1 HHGSSRRRPGPIT
14 TCLSTYAVRRNA
26 SLQMTLTG
34 VMGPGLRRD
43 DDGNIHGAKQK
54 RRFATAKRRFKF
66 QT

>member
-1 HHGSSRRRPGPIT
+1 
-14 TCLSTYAVRRNA
+14 
-26 SLQMTLTG
+26 MTLTG